1 MYADDSQIFAFY
13 YDANELIAKLSSDLA
28 QLRKWLIEADFNCTP
43 LNQNVCS
50 LVPSVIRVGQLTVV
64 VNNQPVS

>member
-1 MYADDSQIFAFY
+1 MYADDSQIFAFS
-13 YDANELIAKLSSDLA
+13 YDANELIAKLSSDVA

-43 LNQNVCS
+43 LNHNVCS
-50 LVPSVIRVGQLTVV
+50 LVPSVIRIGQLTVV